1 MISSTAGV
9 NLLLISFIGI
19 LFLGLA
25 PVRLDSK
32 LPFMDAISEN
42 PGQRK
47 IIHVDM
53 DCFYAA
59 VEMRDKQELRG
70 IPLAVGG
77 PADRRGV
84 IATCNYQAREFGVH
98 SAMATAYARRLCPD
112 LKVVP
117 GRMSYYQEVSRQI
130 RAIFRRYTRLI
141 EPLSLDEAFL
151 DVTDTTLCHG
161 SATLMAEEIRGSI
174 KRELNLTASAGVA
187 PNKFIAKIC
196 SDENKPDGQF
206 VVTPADVDNF
216 CRDLPLRK
224 IPGVGKVTV
233 KRLEGIGLKTCK
245 DVRALGE
252 EECVRRLGSLG
263 ALLYKRSFG
272 IDDRKLTTQ
281 WVRKSV
287 SVERTFPEDIP
298 FCEQAEEP
306 LHSLY
311 IELERRME
319 KHAERRIKNQ
329 QVKLKFAD
337 FTQTTIER
345 SSGSLDISLFSDLL
359 PLAWERGHGQGIR
372 LLGLGVSFRDD
383 DVIAEESQMT
393 LF

>member
-1 MISSTAGV
+1 M
-9 NLLLISFIGI
+9 
-19 LFLGLA
+19 GLA
-25 PVRLDSK
+25 PLALDSK
-32 LPFMDAISEN
+32 LPFMDAVSQTHA
-42 PGQRK
+42 QRK

-59 VEMRDKQELRG
+59 VEMRDNPELQG

-77 PADRRGV
+77 SADRRGV
-84 IATCNYQAREFGVH
+84 IATCNYQARACGVH

-130 RAIFRRYTRLI
+130 RAIFKRYTALI

-151 DVTDTTLCHG
+151 DVTETMLCLG

-206 VVTPADVDNF
+206 VVTPEGVDEF
-216 CRDLPLRK
+216 CRDLPLQK

-233 KRLEGIGLKTCK
+233 KRLEGFGLKTCK

-252 EECVRRLGSLG
+252 EECIRRLGSLG

-272 IDDRKLTTQ
+272 IDNRELTTK

-287 SVERTFPEDIP
+287 SVERTFPEDVS
-298 FCEQAEEP
+298 FCKQAEEP
-306 LHSLY
+306 LRSLY

-319 KHAERRIKNQ
+319 KHAERRIKTQ
-329 QVKLKFAD
+329 QIKLKFAD
-337 FTQTTIER
+337 FTQTTVER
-345 SSGSLDISLFSDLL
+345 SSGSMDVGLFSDLL

-383 DVIAEESQMT
+383 DATAQESQMT

>member
-59 VEMRDKQELRG
+59 VEMRDKRELRG

-77 PADRRGV
+77 SADRRGV

-130 RAIFRRYTRLI
+130 RAIFRRYTRII

-151 DVTDTTLCHG
+151 DVTDTMLCHG

-206 VVTPADVDNF
+206 VVTPDDVDKF

-224 IPGVGKVTV
+224 IPGVGKVTA
-233 KRLEGIGLKTCK
+233 KRLEGIGLKTCN

-252 EECVRRLGSLG
+252 EECVRHLGSLG

-272 IDDRKLTTQ
+272 IDDRRLTTQ

-298 FCEQAEEP
+298 ISEQAEEP

-311 IELERRME
+311 IELQRRME

-345 SSGSLDISLFSDLL
+345 SSANLDISLFSDLL

-372 LLGLGVSFRDD
+372 LLGLGVSFHDD
-383 DVIAEESQMT
+383 DAIAEESQMT

>member
-1 MISSTAGV
+1 V
-9 NLLLISFIGI
+9 
-19 LFLGLA
+19 
-25 PVRLDSK
+25 PLDSK
-32 LPFMDAISEN
+32 LPSMDAVSET

-77 PADRRGV
+77 SADRRGV

-117 GRMSYYQEVSRQI
+117 VRMSYYQEVSRQI
-130 RAIFRRYTRLI
+130 RAIFRRYTQFI

-174 KRELNLTASAGVA
+174 KRELNLTASAGIA

-206 VVTPADVDNF
+206 VVTPAQVDNF

-233 KRLEGIGLKTCK
+233 KRLEGIGLETCK

-272 IDDRKLTTQ
+272 IDNRELTTQ
-281 WVRKSV
+281 WIRKSV

-306 LHSLY
+306 LQSLY

-345 SSGSLDISLFSDLL
+345 SSGRLDNSLFSDLL

>member
-1 MISSTAGV
+1 
-9 NLLLISFIGI
+9 
-19 LFLGLA
+19 
-25 PVRLDSK
+25 
-32 LPFMDAISEN
+32 MDAVSET

-59 VEMRDKQELRG
+59 VEMRDNPELQG

-77 PADRRGV
+77 SADRRGV
-84 IATCNYQAREFGVH
+84 ISTCNYQAREYGVH

-117 GRMSYYQEVSRQI
+117 GRMAYYQEVSRQI
-130 RAIFRRYTRLI
+130 RAIFKRYTGLI

-151 DVTDTTLCHG
+151 DVTNTTLCHG

-206 VVTPADVDNF
+206 VVTPDGVDSF
-216 CRDLPLRK
+216 CRNLPLGK
-224 IPGVGKVTV
+224 IPGVGKVTL
-233 KRLEGIGLKTCK
+233 KRLDGLGLNTCN
-245 DVRALGE
+245 DIRELGE
-252 EECVRRLGSLG
+252 EECIRRLGSLG
-263 ALLYKRSFG
+263 ALLFKRSFG
-272 IDDRKLTTQ
+272 IDNRELTTR

-298 FCEQAEEP
+298 RCEQADAP
-306 LHSLY
+306 LRSLY
-311 IELERRME
+311 TELERRMA
-319 KHAERRIKNQ
+319 KHTERRIKNQ

-337 FTQTTIER
+337 FSQTTIER
-345 SSGSLDISLFSDLL
+345 SSGSLDINLYSDLL

-383 DVIAEESQMT
+383 DTIAEESQMT

>member
-25 PVRLDSK
+25 PVRLNSK
-32 LPFMDAISEN
+32 LPFMDAVSEN
-42 PGQRK
+42 PEQRK
-47 IIHVDM
+47 IIHIDM

-77 PADRRGV
+77 SADRRGV
-84 IATCNYQAREFGVH
+84 IATCNYQAREFGIH

-151 DVTDTTLCHG
+151 DVTDTMLCHG

-206 VVTPADVDNF
+206 VVSPADVDNF

-263 ALLYKRSFG
+263 ALLYKRAFG
-272 IDDRKLTTQ
+272 IDDRKLATQ

-319 KHAERRIKNQ
+319 KHADRRIKNQ

-345 SSGSLDISLFSDLL
+345 SSGGLDISLFSDLL

-372 LLGLGVSFRDD
+372 LLGLGVAFRDD

>member
-32 LPFMDAISEN
+32 LPFMDAVSEN
-42 PGQRK
+42 PEQRK

-77 PADRRGV
+77 SADRRGV
-84 IATCNYQAREFGVH
+84 IATCNYQAREFGIH

-130 RAIFRRYTRLI
+130 RAIFRRYT
-141 EPLSLDEAFL
+141 SLDEAFL
-151 DVTDTTLCHG
+151 DVTDTLLCHG

-298 FCEQAEEP
+298 FYEQAEEP
-306 LHSLY
+306 LRSLY

-345 SSGSLDISLFSDLL
+345 SSGNLDISLFSDLL

>member
-1 MISSTAGV
+1 M
-9 NLLLISFIGI
+9 
-19 LFLGLA
+19 
-25 PVRLDSK
+25 VRDSK
-32 LPFMDAISEN
+32 LPFMDAVSETH
-42 PGQRK
+42 GQRK

-59 VEMRDKQELRG
+59 VEMRDNPELQG

-77 PADRRGV
+77 SADRRGV
-84 IATCNYQAREFGVH
+84 IATCNYQARAYGVH

-117 GRMSYYQEVSRQI
+117 GRMSYYQDVSRQI
-130 RAIFRRYTRLI
+130 RAIFKRYTALI

-151 DVTDTTLCHG
+151 DVTETMLCHG
-161 SATLMAEEIRGSI
+161 SATLMAKEIRRSI

-206 VVTPADVDNF
+206 VVTPEDVDNF
-216 CRDLPLRK
+216 CRDLPLQK

-252 EECVRRLGSLG
+252 EECIRRLGSLG

-272 IDDRKLTTQ
+272 IDNRELTTQ

-287 SVERTFPEDIP
+287 SVERTFPEDIS
-298 FCEQAEEP
+298 FCRQAEEP
-306 LHSLY
+306 LRNLY

-319 KHAERRIKNQ
+319 KHAERRLKNQ
-329 QVKLKFAD
+329 QIKLKFAD
-337 FTQTTIER
+337 FTQTTLER
-345 SSGSLDISLFSDLL
+345 SSGTLDVSLFSDLL

-383 DVIAEESQMT
+383 DMTAEESQMT